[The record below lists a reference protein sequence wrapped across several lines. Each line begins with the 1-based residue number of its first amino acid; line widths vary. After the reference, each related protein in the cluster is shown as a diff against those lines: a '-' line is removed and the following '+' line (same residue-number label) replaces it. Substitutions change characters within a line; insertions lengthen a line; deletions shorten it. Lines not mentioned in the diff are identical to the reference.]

1 VLGAVRLGHVGI
13 VVWGI
18 YIVHN
23 VMVTEQTDMRD
34 TRGPKLI
41 ARNDMVVA
49 GSLWQW
55 YEHPERGV
63 MKYQGPPGILT
74 RVLA

>member
-1 VLGAVRLGHVGI
+1 
-13 VVWGI
+13 
-18 YIVHN
+18 
-23 VMVTEQTDMRD
+23 MVTEQTDMRD